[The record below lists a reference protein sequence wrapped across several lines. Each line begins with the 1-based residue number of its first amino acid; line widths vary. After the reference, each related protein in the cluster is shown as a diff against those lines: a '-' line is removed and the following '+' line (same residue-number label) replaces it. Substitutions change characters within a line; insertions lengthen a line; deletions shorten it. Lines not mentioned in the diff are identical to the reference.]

1 MSSVGIDLGTTN
13 SVVAA
18 LNASGQPVAL
28 RGRDETSPIVPSV
41 VYLDNALRTVVGN
54 EAKEQLSHEGDRVA
68 SFFKRQM
75 GDRNWRFSVPGR
87 EMSAIELS
95 AEVLKRLKQDAQFA
109 LNIREIKNAV
119 VTVPAYFY
127 DAERKA
133 TEEAAALAGLNILQ
147 LINEPTAA
155 AVAFGASAHVP
166 TGGHVLVFDLGG
178 GTFDVTLL
186 QVFGDDIHV
195 ITSDGDAQL
204 GGKDWDARIVDFI
217 AEQFRS
223 QTGMDL
229 YSERSVIGDLWVTA
243 EKVKKD
249 LSARSSVPVRIS
261 HAGEKFESDLT
272 REFFEMLTGDL
283 TARTMDIMETA
294 LSRGNVHARNLDMV
308 LLVGGSTR
316 MPMVQSALEK
326 LTGKKPHSGVNP
338 DQAVAL
344 GAALCAAG
352 HEAKSQPVYMLASG
366 KKEATH
372 TFTLPSGKSVRD
384 VSTHSLGVIATNTE
398 NSAYVNDIILAKDK
412 AIPRADK
419 KSYKLR
425 TKLKGQN
432 LWEIFLT
439 QGEDSSPANVKYLGR
454 YTVADVPHDPSGT
467 ATVEAIYSYNRSGSI
482 EVTASTAS
490 GQLLPV
496 KVETLPED
504 VPSRFMRPP
513 PKPTRKHIT
522 IYLTFDLSGSMSG
535 SPLEDAKDSAI
546 QSFLDA
552 LDLLHTSIGVIVHS
566 DRVKTILKATSEA
579 REIRNA
585 INSMAITE
593 GLGYGNAQHPFD
605 EASRMLRSVED
616 LRFVVS
622 LTDGVWSDQEQ
633 AIKSAKTLHSDGV
646 EVIALGFGGADQAFL
661 RRIASSD
668 EHGILSSQSHL
679 GDAFSSIAQ
688 VISAE

>member
-308 LLVGGSTR
+308 LLVGG
-316 MPMVQSALEK
+316 
-326 LTGKKPHSGVNP
+326 
-338 DQAVAL
+338 
-344 GAALCAAG
+344 
-352 HEAKSQPVYMLASG
+352 
-366 KKEATH
+366 
-372 TFTLPSGKSVRD
+372 
-384 VSTHSLGVIATNTE
+384 
-398 NSAYVNDIILAKDK
+398 
-412 AIPRADK
+412 
-419 KSYKLR
+419 
-425 TKLKGQN
+425 
-432 LWEIFLT
+432 
-439 QGEDSSPANVKYLGR
+439 
-454 YTVADVPHDPSGT
+454 
-467 ATVEAIYSYNRSGSI
+467 
-482 EVTASTAS
+482 
-490 GQLLPV
+490 
-496 KVETLPED
+496 
-504 VPSRFMRPP
+504 
-513 PKPTRKHIT
+513 
-522 IYLTFDLSGSMSG
+522 
-535 SPLEDAKDSAI
+535 
-546 QSFLDA
+546 
-552 LDLLHTSIGVIVHS
+552 
-566 DRVKTILKATSEA
+566 
-579 REIRNA
+579 
-585 INSMAITE
+585 
-593 GLGYGNAQHPFD
+593 
-605 EASRMLRSVED
+605 
-616 LRFVVS
+616 
-622 LTDGVWSDQEQ
+622 
-633 AIKSAKTLHSDGV
+633 
-646 EVIALGFGGADQAFL
+646 
-661 RRIASSD
+661 
-668 EHGILSSQSHL
+668 
-679 GDAFSSIAQ
+679 
-688 VISAE
+688 